1 VIIQPEQAL
10 QLLLPHTLFLTMSYS
25 FLRSN
30 LALGALAFASYSAAA
45 LPPTGPVKVTVRQ
58 ANGSYELLRNGQ
70 PYFVKGAGGSQ
81 YPERIAAY
89 GGNSIRTWGTN
100 DAPKVLAAAN
110 QNHLTVMLGLDVA
123 RERHG
128 FDYNDASSVAAQ
140 LEKVKAEV
148 LKYKDDPAVLVWGI
162 GNELNLD
169 YTNPKVW
176 DAVNDIAKM
185 IHKLDPN
192 HPTSTVLAGVGK
204 REVAYIMAR
213 CPDVDILSINTYAGL
228 ATLPQQVRDTG
239 WRGPYLVT
247 EWGPTGHWEG
257 PQTPWKASV
266 EETSSQKAAV
276 YQSRYEAS
284 VLKDRAHCLGSYVF
298 LWGQKQERTPTWYG
312 LFTEDGQETEVMDVL
327 QYEWSGHWPQNRA
340 PHIASL
346 TLDGKAATDGVTLK
360 PGQQVAVQQ
369 RITDPDTDMLLID
382 WELLSES
389 TDLKQG
395 GDREAR
401 PTALPLTMGTD
412 KLGRA
417 SFSAPT
423 QPGAY
428 RLFVYAHDGHGNVAT
443 GNVPFYVQPQP

>member
-1 VIIQPEQAL
+1 MLI
-10 QLLLPHTLFLTMSYS
+10 YS
-25 FLRSN
+25 LRVG
-30 LALGALAFASYSAAA
+30 LALAA
-45 LPPTGPVKVTVRQ
+45 LTSFAAPAADPPAAPIKVTVSRT
-58 ANGSYELLRNGQ
+58 ASGYELLRGGK

-89 GGNSIRTWGTN
+89 GGNSMRTWGTA

-110 QNHLTVMLGLDVA
+110 KNHLTVMLGLDVA

-128 FDYNDASSVAAQ
+128 FDYNDASSVADQ
-140 LEKVKAEV
+140 LEKIKAEV

-185 IHKLDPN
+185 IHRLDPN

-213 CPDVDILSINTYAGL
+213 CPAVDILSINTYAGL
-228 ATLPQQVRDTG
+228 ATLPKQVRDAG
-239 WRGPYLVT
+239 WQGPYIVA

-284 VLKDRAHCLGSYVF
+284 VLKDRARCLGSYVF

-312 LFTEDGQETEVMDVL
+312 LFTEAGEETEVMDVL
-327 QYEWSGHWPQNRA
+327 QYEWSGRWPQNRA

-346 TLDGKAATDGVTLK
+346 TLNGKAATDGIYLLSPIHSYPVK
-360 PGQQVAVQQ
+360 VVV
-369 RITDPDTDMLLID
+369 TDPDKDPITYR
-382 WELLSES
+382 WELLPES

-395 GDREAR
+395 GDRESR
-401 PTALPLTMGTD
+401 PLALPGGLPVTGTKGQTSLTT
-412 KLGRA
+412 
-417 SFSAPT
+417 PT
-423 QPGAY
+423 KPGAY

-443 GNVPFYVQPQP
+443 GNIPFYVADQE

>member
-1 VIIQPEQAL
+1 
-10 QLLLPHTLFLTMSYS
+10 MRYS
-25 FLRSN
+25 FLRPG
-30 LALGALAFASYSAAA
+30 LALAALALTTYSAAA
-45 LPPTGPVKVTVRQ
+45 LPPAGPIKVTVRQ
-58 ANGSYELLRNGQ
+58 AKGSYELLRAGK

-128 FDYNDASSVAAQ
+128 FDYNDGAAVAAQ
-140 LEKVKAEV
+140 LQKIKAEV
-148 LKYKDDPAVLVWGI
+148 LKYKDDPAVLLWGI

-185 IHKLDPN
+185 IHEVDPN

-204 REVAYIMAR
+204 REVEYIKAR
-213 CPDVDILSINTYAGL
+213 CPAVDILSINTYAGL

-239 WRGPYLVT
+239 WAGPYLVT

-327 QYEWSGHWPQNRA
+327 QYEWSGHWPRNRA
-340 PHIASL
+340 PHIAAF
-346 TLDGKAATDGVTLK
+346 TLDGKAATAGVTLK
-360 PGQQVAVQQ
+360 AGQPYPVAADVS
-369 RITDPDTDMLLID
+369 DPDRDPLTYQ
-382 WELLSES
+382 WELLPES

-395 GDREAR
+395 GDRESR
-401 PTALPLTMGTD
+401 PTPLAGSLPAGAQGQTTLT
-412 KLGRA
+412 
-417 SFSAPT
+417 APT

-443 GNVPFYVQPQP
+443 GNVPFNVQP

>member
-1 VIIQPEQAL
+1 
-10 QLLLPHTLFLTMSYS
+10 MSYS
-25 FLRSN
+25 FLRLG
-30 LALGALAFASYSAAA
+30 LALVALSTSSASA
-45 LPPTGPVKVTVRQ
+45 LPPGGPVKVTVRQ
-58 ANGSYELLRNGQ
+58 ANGSYELLRAGK

-213 CPDVDILSINTYAGL
+213 CPAIDILSINTYAGL

-276 YQSRYEAS
+276 YQSRYEGS

-340 PHIASL
+340 PHIGSL
-346 TLDGKAATDGVTLK
+346 TLEGKTATDAVTLK
-360 PGQQVAVQQ
+360 PGQPYPLVASV
-369 RITDPDTDMLLID
+369 TDPDGDQLTYQ
-382 WELLSES
+382 WELLPES

-395 GDREAR
+395 GDRESR
-401 PTALPLTMGTD
+401 PTPLAGSVPAGAQGQTT
-412 KLGRA
+412 LT
-417 SFSAPT
+417 APT

-443 GNVPFYVQPQP
+443 GNVPFLVQP

>member
-1 VIIQPEQAL
+1 
-10 QLLLPHTLFLTMSYS
+10 MSYS
-25 FLRSN
+25 FLRLG
-30 LALGALAFASYSAAA
+30 LALAALSTSLASA
-45 LPPTGPVKVTVRQ
+45 LPPGGPVKVTVRQ
-58 ANGSYELLRNGQ
+58 IDGSYELLRDGK

-213 CPDVDILSINTYAGL
+213 CPAVDILSM
-228 ATLPQQVRDTG
+228 ATLPQLVRDTG

-346 TLDGKAATDGVTLK
+346 TLEGKTATDAVTLK
-360 PGQQVAVQQ
+360 PGQPYPLAASV
-369 RITDPDTDMLLID
+369 TDPNSDQLTYQ
-382 WELLSES
+382 WELLPES

-395 GDREAR
+395 GDRESR
-401 PTALPLTMGTD
+401 PTPLTGNVPAGAQGQTT
-412 KLGRA
+412 LT
-417 SFSAPT
+417 APT

-443 GNVPFYVQPQP
+443 GNVPFLVQP

>member
-1 VIIQPEQAL
+1 MPLYFIRVG
-10 QLLLPHTLFLTMSYS
+10 
-25 FLRSN
+25 
-30 LALGALAFASYSAAA
+30 LAWAALACVAAPA
-45 LPPTGPVKVTVRQ
+45 TAAPPTEPVKVTVGRT
-58 ANGSYELLRNGQ
+58 ASGYELLRGGQ

-81 YPERIAAY
+81 YPERLAAY
-89 GGNSIRTWGTN
+89 GGNSMRTWGTA

-110 QNHLTVMLGLDVA
+110 KYHLTVMLGLDVA

-128 FDYNDASSVAAQ
+128 FDYNDASSVADQ
-140 LEKVKAEV
+140 LEKIKAEV

-185 IHKLDPN
+185 IHRLDPN
-192 HPTSTVLAGVGK
+192 HPTSTVLAGVSK

-213 CPDVDILSINTYAGL
+213 CSAVDILSINTYAGL
-228 ATLPQQVRDTG
+228 ATLPQQVRAAG
-239 WRGPYLVT
+239 WQGPYLVT

-257 PQTPWKASV
+257 LQTPWKASV

-284 VLKDRAHCLGSYVF
+284 VLKDRARCLGSYVF

-312 LFTEDGQETEVMDVL
+312 LFTEAGEETEVMDVL
-327 QYEWSGHWPQNRA
+327 QYEWSGRWPQNRA

-346 TLDGKAATDGVTLK
+346 TLDGKTAPDGVTLK
-360 PGQQVAVQQ
+360 PGQAYPVAATV
-369 RITDPDTDMLLID
+369 TDPGRDLLTYQ
-382 WELLSES
+382 WELLPES

-395 GDREAR
+395 GDRESR
-401 PTALPLTMGTD
+401 PTPVVGGVPAGAKGQTTLT
-412 KLGRA
+412 
-417 SFSAPT
+417 APA

-443 GNVPFYVQPQP
+443 GNVPFLVQP

>member
-1 VIIQPEQAL
+1 
-10 QLLLPHTLFLTMSYS
+10 
-25 FLRSN
+25 
-30 LALGALAFASYSAAA
+30 
-45 LPPTGPVKVTVRQ
+45 
-58 ANGSYELLRNGQ
+58 
-70 PYFVKGAGGSQ
+70 
-81 YPERIAAY
+81 
-89 GGNSIRTWGTN
+89 
-100 DAPKVLAAAN
+100 
-110 QNHLTVMLGLDVA
+110 MLGLDVA

-128 FDYNDASSVAAQ
+128 FDYDDASSVADQ
-140 LEKVKAEV
+140 LEKIKAEV
-148 LKYKDDPAVLVWGI
+148 LKYKDDPAVLIWGI

-213 CPDVDILSINTYAGL
+213 CSAVDILSINTYAGL
-228 ATLPQQVRDTG
+228 ATLPKQVREAG
-239 WRGPYLVT
+239 WQGPYLVT

-312 LFTEDGQETEVMDVL
+312 LFTEKGEETEVMDVL
-327 QYEWSGHWPQNRA
+327 QYEWSGRWPQNRA
-340 PHIASL
+340 PHISSL
-346 TLDGKAATDGVTLK
+346 LLDGKAATDGVTLN
-360 PGQQVAVQQ
+360 PGQAYSVAAVV
-369 RITDPDTDMLLID
+369 TDPNRDPLTYQ
-382 WELLSES
+382 WELLPES

-395 GDREAR
+395 GDRESR
-401 PTALPLTMGTD
+401 PAPVAGSLPAGAKGQTTLTAP
-412 KLGRA
+412 A
-417 SFSAPT
+417 QS
-423 QPGAY
+423 GAY
-428 RLFVYAHDGHGNVAT
+428 RLFIYTHDGHGNVAT
-443 GNVPFYVQPQP
+443 GNVPFLVQP

>member
-1 VIIQPEQAL
+1 MKFFLTYAA
-10 QLLLPHTLFLTMSYS
+10 LLLIT
-25 FLRSN
+25 
-30 LALGALAFASYSAAA
+30 AASAA
-45 LPPTGPVKVTVRQ
+45 PGPVKVTVRQ
-58 ANGSYELLRNGQ
+58 AKGRYELLRGGQ
-70 PYFVKGAGGSQ
+70 PYFVKGAGGSA

-110 QNHLTVMLGLDVA
+110 NYHLTVMLGLDVA

-128 FDYNDASSVAAQ
+128 FDYNNAAAVAAQ
-140 LEKVKAEV
+140 LQKIKGEV

-176 DAVNDIAKM
+176 DAVNDIARM
-185 IHKLDPN
+185 IHETDPN
-192 HPTSTVLAGVGK
+192 HPTSTVLAGASKKEIEYVK
-204 REVAYIMAR
+204 TR
-213 CPDVDILSINTYAGL
+213 CPAVDILSINTYAGL
-228 ATLPQQVRDTG
+228 ATLPQQVQDAG
-239 WRGPYLVT
+239 WTGPYLVT

-276 YQSRYEAS
+276 YKSRYEAG

-327 QYEWSGHWPQNRA
+327 EYEWSGKYPTNRA
-340 PHIASL
+340 PHLSAL
-346 TLDGKAATDGVTLK
+346 TLDGQVATAGVTLR
-360 PGQQVAVQQ
+360 PGQPYPVQAAV
-369 RITDPDTDMLLID
+369 TDPDQDPLTYQ
-382 WELLSES
+382 WELLPES

-395 GDREAR
+395 GDRESR
-401 PTALPLTMGTD
+401 PTPLAGAIPAGATGQTT
-412 KLGRA
+412 LT
-417 SFSAPT
+417 APT
-423 QPGAY
+423 RPGAY
-428 RLFVYAHDGHGNVAT
+428 RLFLYAHDGHGNVAT
-443 GNVPFYVQPQP
+443 GNVPFLVQ

>member
-1 VIIQPEQAL
+1 
-10 QLLLPHTLFLTMSYS
+10 MSYS
-25 FLRSN
+25 FLRLG
-30 LALGALAFASYSAAA
+30 LALAALSTSSASA
-45 LPPTGPVKVTVRQ
+45 LPPGGPVKVTVRQ
-58 ANGSYELLRNGQ
+58 VDGSYELLRDGK

-213 CPDVDILSINTYAGL
+213 CPAVDILSINTYAGL

-340 PHIASL
+340 PHIATF
-346 TLDGKAATDGVTLK
+346 TLDGKAATAGVTLQA
-360 PGQQVAVQQ
+360 GQPYPLAADV
-369 RITDPDTDMLLID
+369 TDPDRDQLTYQ
-382 WELLSES
+382 WELLPES

-395 GDREAR
+395 GDRESR
-401 PTALPLTMGTD
+401 PTPLVGSVPAGAQGQTT
-412 KLGRA
+412 LT
-417 SFSAPT
+417 APA

-443 GNVPFYVQPQP
+443 GNIPFSVQP

>member
-1 VIIQPEQAL
+1 
-10 QLLLPHTLFLTMSYS
+10 MSYS
-25 FLRSN
+25 FLRLG
-30 LALGALAFASYSAAA
+30 LALVALSTSSASA
-45 LPPTGPVKVTVRQ
+45 LPPGGPVKVTVRQ
-58 ANGSYELLRNGQ
+58 ANGSYELLRAGK

-213 CPDVDILSINTYAGL
+213 CPAIDILSINTYAGL

-239 WRGPYLVT
+239 WHGPYLVT

-346 TLDGKAATDGVTLK
+346 TLEGKTATDAVTLK
-360 PGQQVAVQQ
+360 PGQPYPLAADV
-369 RITDPDTDMLLID
+369 TDPDRDQLTYQ
-382 WELLSES
+382 WELLPES

-395 GDREAR
+395 GDRESR
-401 PTALPLTMGTD
+401 PTPLVGSVPAGAQGQTT
-412 KLGRA
+412 LT
-417 SFSAPT
+417 APT

-443 GNVPFYVQPQP
+443 GNVPFLVQP